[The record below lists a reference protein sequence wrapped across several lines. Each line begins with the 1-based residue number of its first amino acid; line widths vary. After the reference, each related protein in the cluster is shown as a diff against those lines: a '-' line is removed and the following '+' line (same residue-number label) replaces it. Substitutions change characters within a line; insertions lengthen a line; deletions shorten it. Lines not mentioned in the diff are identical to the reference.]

1 MRQRETRDMKET
13 RERQRETRDSRDARE
28 TKRGDKERE
37 TKRGDKE
44 RQETQKT
51 MGDETKRD
59 KRHERDMSPLF
70 ERDELLRLCVSQEAR
85 ETVWWRL
92 ETRDKRRP
100 EDKRQGRLSRLS
112 CL

>member
-1 MRQRETRDMKET
+1 MGDETKRDKRHERDERETKRDKRLKR
-13 RERQRETRDSRDARE
+13 RERE

-92 ETRDKRRP
+92 ET
-100 EDKRQGRLSRLS
+100 
-112 CL
+112 